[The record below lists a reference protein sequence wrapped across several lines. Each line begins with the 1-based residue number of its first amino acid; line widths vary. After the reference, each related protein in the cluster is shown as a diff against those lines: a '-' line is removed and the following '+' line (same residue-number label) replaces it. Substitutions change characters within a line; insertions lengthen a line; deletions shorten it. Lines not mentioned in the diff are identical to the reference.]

1 MALSV
6 ERGRWLVLTGI
17 IAFLVL
23 DIALFV
29 LGWALLGR
37 VQLVDHVIRMASWLA
52 VGFFLYRGYVWA
64 RWFVILSCAGA
75 GVVGVA
81 GVVLSDT
88 IRDVSNPFSLI
99 FLLAV
104 LAAAVLAVLLILSA
118 DVKAFLTSQRDRRR
132 TSS

>member
-37 VQLVDHVIRMASWLA
+37 VQLVDHVIRIASWLA

-64 RWFVILSCAGA
+64 RWFVILSCAGT
-75 GVVGVA
+75 GVA
-81 GVVLSDT
+81 GVVLNDT
-88 IRDVSNPFSLI
+88 LPNVRNPFSLI
-99 FLLAV
+99 FLLAA